1 LQRHQIKIN
10 NQKKNDM
17 NKAELVTAMSSKT
30 GMTKVDSAKA
40 LNAFIE
46 VVKESVHKKESVILT
61 GFGSFNVVQRNAR
74 KGTIKINS
82 PKLKINKA
90 YTVPA
95 RKVVK
100 FNVGAQLAQAAR

>member
-1 LQRHQIKIN
+1 
-10 NQKKNDM
+10 M
-17 NKAELVTAMSSKT
+17 NKAELVSAMSAKT

-46 VVKESVHKKESVILT
+46 IVKETVHKKESVVLT

-74 KGTIKINS
+74 KGTININS
-82 PKLKINKA
+82 PKLKINKS

-100 FNVGAQLAQAAR
+100 FSVGSQLAQAVK

>member
-1 LQRHQIKIN
+1 
-10 NQKKNDM
+10 M
-17 NKAELVTAMSSKT
+17 NKSELVSAMSAKT

-46 VVKESVHKKESVILT
+46 VVKETVHKKEGVVLT
-61 GFGSFNVVQRNAR
+61 GFGSFNVVQRKAR

>member
-1 LQRHQIKIN
+1 
-10 NQKKNDM
+10 M
-17 NKAELVTAMSSKT
+17 NKAELVSAMSAKT

-46 VVKESVHKKESVILT
+46 VVKDTVHKKENVVLT
-61 GFGSFNVVQRNAR
+61 GFGSFNVVQRSAR

-100 FNVGAQLAQAAR
+100 FNVGAQLAQAVR